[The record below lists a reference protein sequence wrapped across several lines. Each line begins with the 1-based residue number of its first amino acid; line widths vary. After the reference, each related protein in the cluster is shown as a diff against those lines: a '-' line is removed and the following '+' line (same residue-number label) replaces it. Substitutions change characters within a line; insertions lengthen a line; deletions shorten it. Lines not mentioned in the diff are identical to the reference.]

1 MKTTLTAVTYNIH
14 QAVGGDGRHDPK
26 RILEIIRTLDADIA
40 ALQEVDSAPGATT
53 ASLQM
58 SALAAAGT
66 YTAIPGPTITRH
78 DSSYGNVLLT
88 RLAVERVVRFDLSC
102 PGREPRGAIDAQLR
116 LPNGEPL
123 RCVATHLGLS
133 LAERRR
139 QLALLLAV
147 LTEDWGIPCLLMG
160 DFNQWAPFLGG
171 SSRLDQLFGRAP
183 RPRTFPARLPLFPI
197 DRIWVH
203 PANLLI
209 GVRAVRTSITRDA
222 SDHLPL
228 VARIRHPA
236 SDPPR
241 ANGGDARRKRHLIHE
256 ASRVAML
263 PFTLA

>member
-66 YTAIPGPTITRH
+66 YTAIPGPTITSH

-171 SSRLDQLFGRAP
+171 SSRLDQPLRASPSAANLP
-183 RPRTFPARLPLFPI
+183 RPAAPVPHRSHLGTSSESADRRASGKDLHHARRVGPSPSGRTASLTPRLT
-197 DRIWVH
+197 RH
-203 PANLLI
+203 AQ
-209 GVRAVRTSITRDA
+209 TEEMRDA
-222 SDHLPL
+222 
-228 VARIRHPA
+228 RGI
-236 SDPPR
+236 
-241 ANGGDARRKRHLIHE
+241 
-256 ASRVAML
+256 
-263 PFTLA
+263 